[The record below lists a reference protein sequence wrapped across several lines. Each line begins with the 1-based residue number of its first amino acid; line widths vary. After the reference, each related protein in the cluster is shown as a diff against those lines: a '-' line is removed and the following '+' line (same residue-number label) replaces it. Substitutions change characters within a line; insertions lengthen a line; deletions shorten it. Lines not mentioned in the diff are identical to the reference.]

1 MKLKVLEYFIALAE
15 SKSINEAAQKLYIA
29 QPSLTKALHLF
40 EKEIGLPLFHRTKA
54 GITLTEA
61 GRKILPEARQMVEYY
76 YGWLALARQNFLN
89 VVDVYAHTSLS
100 GFLFPDIIL
109 QFKEKYSDLN
119 INYTTVSCP
128 EIYLSHD
135 SRKPVLALAIC
146 EKANN
151 GKYTKIWAGGGGT
164 NSFYCCKVNMAA
176 L

>member
-1 MKLKVLEYFIALAE
+1 M
-15 SKSINEAAQKLYIA
+15 
-29 QPSLTKALHLF
+29 
-40 EKEIGLPLFHRTKA
+40 
-54 GITLTEA
+54 
-61 GRKILPEARQMVEYY
+61 EYY

-151 GKYTKIWAGGGGT
+151 GKYTKIWAGGLSLIHIYQVVRQGE
-164 NSFYCCKVNMAA
+164 NKRARAA
-176 L
+176 CREIRQSCAGR

>member
-76 YGWLALARQNFLN
+76 NGWLALARQNFLN

-119 INYTTVSCP
+119 FN
-128 EIYLSHD
+128 
-135 SRKPVLALAIC
+135 
-146 EKANN
+146 
-151 GKYTKIWAGGGGT
+151 
-164 NSFYCCKVNMAA
+164 
-176 L
+176 